1 MPKTP
6 ADGAQRLLSERFT
19 EALRFAA
26 ERHADQARKGDD
38 AIPYVSHLLGAGS
51 LVLEHGA
58 NEDEAIAA
66 LLHDAVEDGKATL
79 DEIRDRF
86 GDTVADIVRGCSDTD
101 QQKKPAWRP
110 RKERWIKSLQTA
122 GPSVRLVA
130 AADKLHNA
138 RAVLRD
144 YRRLGEALWS
154 RFQGKKDGTL
164 WYYDDV
170 LATFREAD
178 DPRLAAIV
186 DDLAEVV
193 AELHRR
199 VEENEPGT
207 K

>member
-6 ADGAQRLLSERFT
+6 ADGARRLLSERFT
-19 EALRFAA
+19 DALRFAA
-26 ERHADQARKGDD
+26 ERHADHARKGDD

-58 NEDEAIAA
+58 TEDEAIAA
-66 LLHDAVEDGKATL
+66 LLHDAVEDDKATL

-86 GDTVADIVRGCSDTD
+86 GDTVADIVHGCSDTD
-101 QQKKPAWRP
+101 QQEKPAWRS
-110 RKERWIKSLQTA
+110 RKEQWIASLKTA
-122 GPSVRLVA
+122 SPSVRLVA

-154 RFQGKKDGTL
+154 RFKGRKDGTL
-164 WYYDDV
+164 WYYDEV
-170 LATFREAD
+170 IAAFRQAD

-186 DDLAEVV
+186 DDLADVV

-199 VEENEPGT
+199 VQENEPGQ